1 MICVCLSVCLSPVSH
16 VMLSPIIMQ
25 LVRKQPKIDV
35 KLCELM
41 LEQRY
46 DGDITVIL
54 LCYSEISSNFEEI
67 LCCRLETGKSHH
79 QTELC
84 NA

>member
-1 MICVCLSVCLSPVSH
+1 MRVSVCLSPVSH

-25 LVRKQPKIDV
+25 LVRKQPKINV

-54 LCYSEISSNFEEI
+54 LYM
-67 LCCRLETGKSHH
+67 L
-79 QTELC
+79 Q
-84 NA
+84 